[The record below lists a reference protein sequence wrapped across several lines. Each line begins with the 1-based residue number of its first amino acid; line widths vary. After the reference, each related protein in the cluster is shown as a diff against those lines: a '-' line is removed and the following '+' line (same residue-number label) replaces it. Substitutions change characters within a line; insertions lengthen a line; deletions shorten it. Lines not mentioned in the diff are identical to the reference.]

1 MAHASSADKQAEI
14 ASTTPPHVPQFSALL
29 GSGKYSDLTLTC
41 GSRSWK
47 VHKGVLCLQSDFFAK
62 ACDGDFRVSKARQTY
77 PNLLLIE
84 L

>member
-1 MAHASSADKQAEI
+1 MAEASSTDKKAEVT
-14 ASTTPPHVPQFSALL
+14 ATTHQVPLLSGLL

-62 ACDGDFRVSKARQTY
+62 ACDGNFKVGDSRLKHRVFH
-77 PNLLLIE
+77 
-84 L
+84 

>member
-1 MAHASSADKQAEI
+1 MADASSTDQKAE
-14 ASTTPPHVPQFSALL
+14 AAATTHHVPLLSGLL

-62 ACDGDFRVSKARQTY
+62 ACDGDFKVRNARQT
-77 PNLLLIE
+77 
-84 L
+84 